1 MSLYNISNDFQKL
14 FDEFDELNR
23 IEFDTDADGN
33 AIDESGNIIE
43 NPEQYKQMI
52 LDAWFDTLEGIEGE
66 FEQKAGNVAAYIKSL
81 KAEAEDL
88 KQEEKA
94 LKARRE
100 CKERQAEKLKKY
112 LLDCMDKT
120 GRTKIDVPRA
130 IISIRN
136 NSESLVVEDEISFIN
151 WLQMNNDS
159 LLKYSLPEIK
169 KSEVKRLY
177 KTGVQFPYVHTERT
191 RSLII
196 K

>member
-1 MSLYNISNDFQKL
+1 MSLYDISNDFQKL

-81 KAEAEDL
+81 KAEAENL
-88 KQEEKA
+88 KYEEKA

-100 CKERQAEKLKKY
+100 CKERQVEKLKKY

-130 IISIRN
+130 AISVRN
-136 NSESLVVEDEISFIN
+136 NAESLVIDDEISLIR
-151 WLQMNNDS
+151 WLQENNEDM
-159 LLKYSLPEIK
+159 LKYSMPEIK
-169 KSEVKRLY
+169 KAEVKKLV
-177 KTGVQFPYVHTERT
+177 KAGVQFPYMHTERSK
-191 RSLII
+191 SLII

>member
-1 MSLYNISNDFQKL
+1 
-14 FDEFDELNR
+14 
-23 IEFDTDADGN
+23 
-33 AIDESGNIIE
+33 
-43 NPEQYKQMI
+43 
-52 LDAWFDTLEGIEGE
+52 
-66 FEQKAGNVAAYIKSL
+66 
-81 KAEAEDL
+81 
-88 KQEEKA
+88 
-94 LKARRE
+94 
-100 CKERQAEKLKKY
+100 
-112 LLDCMDKT
+112 MDKT

-130 IISIRN
+130 IISVRS

-191 RSLII
+191 RSIII

>member
-1 MSLYNISNDFQKL
+1 MSLYDISNDFQKL

-81 KAEAEDL
+81 KAEAENL
-88 KQEEKA
+88 KKEEKA

-112 LLDCMDKT
+112 LLDCMDKMSM
-120 GRTKIDVPRA
+120 TKIDVPRA
-130 IISIRN
+130 IISVRN
-136 NSESLVVEDEISFIN
+136 NAESLVIEDEISFIN

-169 KSEVKRLY
+169 KGEVKKLY